1 MCSDTLV
8 AQHMQAWTASQFARL
23 RGSAALRQ
31 PELFLP
37 QPDPQPA
44 DAWEQA
50 IAQARAEIR
59 TLVED
64 GDIGHEDVPKLWVA
78 QRTEARRVG
87 KGCVSPFRSRGWPCT

>member
-1 MCSDTLV
+1 
-8 AQHMQAWTASQFARL
+8 MQAWTASQFARL

-64 GDIGHEDVPKLWVA
+64 GDIGHEDVTTLWVEQWA
-78 QRTEARRVG
+78 ADIYRDRIAPRSDERRVG
-87 KGCVSPFRSRGWPCT
+87 NECGSTCRSRGSP